1 MSSAGLM
8 FIERRESMPKYYP
21 IMLDVRDRPAI
32 VIGGDRLA
40 AEKATNLLA
49 CGARVTA
56 ISPAFGDEL
65 HALAEQHVLM
75 LQTKSYEPGDL
86 AGAFVVVAVTSEP
99 QLIEAIWRE
108 AQQRG
113 QLVNI
118 VDVPAHCNFILP
130 SILRRGQLTI
140 AVSTEGAS
148 PSLAKRIRQQLEG
161 IFPSA
166 YDMYMQLATVA
177 RTHMRRQGI
186 TYDQRDNFFS
196 DYFTSDMLTLLSE
209 GKVAEAIIVTA
220 ELLQHHG
227 VAITAETIT
236 TDLREAATS
245 HDSYTTA

>member
-1 MSSAGLM
+1 
-8 FIERRESMPKYYP
+8 MPKYYP

-56 ISPAFGDEL
+56 ISPEFGDEL
-65 HALAEQHVLM
+65 QALAEQRGVV
-75 LQTKSYEPGDL
+75 LQTKSYEPSDL
-86 AGAFVVVAVTSEP
+86 AGAFVVVAATSEP

-108 AQQRG
+108 TQQRG

-118 VDVPAHCNFILP
+118 VDVPSHCNFILP

-166 YDMYMQLATVA
+166 YDIYMQLATVA
-177 RTHMRRQGI
+177 RTHMRRQGL
-186 TYDQRDNFFS
+186 TYDQRDNFFG
-196 DYFTSDMLTLLSE
+196 DYFSSDILALLSE
-209 GKVAEAIIVTA
+209 GKVPQTIILTA

-227 VAITAETIT
+227 VDITAETII
-236 TDLREAATS
+236 TDLREAAAS
-245 HDSYTTA
+245 HDNYTTV